1 MSTKNLYRIGG
12 IAAFLSILL
21 ILTNVFYL
29 EPDGGV
35 TQLGRFALR
44 TSTILFIPIAW
55 SLHVLYGPVNR
66 SLSLASLILSIVGAI
81 SFFMDWNSILPDE
94 IYSPLEFVFNVLDFF
109 IIPTLLFG
117 ILTFLYPQL
126 GIPRI
131 LGMIGIAYSILWVIF
146 YFSEEITSSILNP
159 LNLRLVWFAWTGAVL
174 LFGKIQESVKN

>member
-12 IAAFLSILL
+12 IAALLSILL

-35 TQLGRFALR
+35 TQLGRLALR
-44 TSTILFIPIAW
+44 ISVILFVPIAW
-55 SLHVLYGPVNR
+55 SLYVLYGSINR
-66 SLSLASLILSIVGAI
+66 PLSLTSLILSIAGSI
-81 SFFMDWNSILPDE
+81 SFFINWNLILPDE
-94 IYSPLEFVFNVLDFF
+94 ISSMFVFFFNALDFF

-117 ILTFLYPQL
+117 ILAFLYPQL
-126 GIPRI
+126 GMPRI
-131 LGMIGIAYSILWVIF
+131 LGIIGIASSILWIIF
-146 YFSEEITSSILNP
+146 YFRDDTTYFILNP